1 MIAPVVDLTG
11 DGQRL
16 VDRIRNRTARIGIVG
31 LGYVGLPTAVAYADA
46 GFTVVGIDTDAD
58 RCTAL
63 TGGASYIEDVS
74 EADVRRVRKDDRLT
88 AVTSIA
94 AAGDLDVVD
103 ICVHTPLDAR
113 REPDTSAIEAV
124 GEALVPTQRAG
135 QLVLLTSTS
144 YPGTTEEVLRP
155 ILERS
160 GLVMGDDVFLAF
172 APERIDPGNP
182 KFTLRTTPKV
192 IGGVNHASTTVACQ
206 VLSTIVDVVIP
217 VRDATTAEMVK
228 VLENSFRMVNIGFAN
243 EVAQICRRLGV
254 DVWEVIENAATKP
267 YGFMPFYPGPGVG
280 GHCIP
285 VDPAYLEWKMR
296 NLEFRTRFI
305 ELGNDVNRSMPDYVV
320 RRATDILN
328 DIGRSVRGSRILL
341 LGVAYKPNIGDV
353 RESPA
358 IEVAERL
365 LSRGAFVS
373 YADPHVETLSLH
385 GGTTVSGAELSAE
398 TLEAADLVIVTTLH
412 DAIDWD
418 LVRDHAP
425 RLLDTR
431 GLRGQGRE
439 GWHTL

>member
-1 MIAPVVDLTG
+1 MIAPVVELTR

-16 VDRIRNRTARIGIVG
+16 VDRIRDRSARIGIVG

-46 GFTVVGIDTDAD
+46 GFTVVGIDTDSD
-58 RCTAL
+58 RCAAL
-63 TGGASYIEDVS
+63 TVGATYIEDVS
-74 EADVRRVRKDDRLT
+74 SADVRRVRERDRFS
-88 AVTSIA
+88 AVTSLSQ
-94 AAGDLDVVD
+94 AGDLDVIDV
-103 ICVHTPLDAR
+103 CVHTPLDAR

-124 GEALVPTQRAG
+124 GEALVPHQRAG

-160 GLVMGDDVFLAF
+160 GFVMGEEVFLAF
-172 APERIDPGNP
+172 APERIDPGNRR
-182 KFTLRTTPKV
+182 FTLRNTPKV
-192 IGGVNHASTTVACQ
+192 IGGVNEASTAIARD
-206 VLSTIVDVVIP
+206 VLSAIVDVVIP

-243 EVAQICRRLGV
+243 EIAQMCRRLGV

-305 ELGNDVNRSMPDYVV
+305 ELGNDVNRSMPEYVV
-320 RRATDILN
+320 QRAGDVLN

-365 LSRGAFVS
+365 HSRGALVS
-373 YADPHVETLSLH
+373 YVDPHVPSLSIHGETPLPRVKLTAATLDATELAII
-385 GGTTVSGAELSAE
+385 TTA
-398 TLEAADLVIVTTLH
+398 H

-418 LVRDHAP
+418 LVRAHAP
-425 RLLDTR
+425 RVLDTR

-439 GWHTL
+439 DWHTL

>member
-1 MIAPVVDLTG
+1 
-11 DGQRL
+11 
-16 VDRIRNRTARIGIVG
+16 
-31 LGYVGLPTAVAYADA
+31 
-46 GFTVVGIDTDAD
+46 
-58 RCTAL
+58 
-63 TGGASYIEDVS
+63 
-74 EADVRRVRKDDRLT
+74 
-88 AVTSIA
+88 
-94 AAGDLDVVD
+94 
-103 ICVHTPLDAR
+103 VHTPLDAR

-124 GEALVPTQRAG
+124 GEALVPHQRAG

-160 GLVMGDDVFLAF
+160 GFVIGEEVFLAF
-172 APERIDPGNP
+172 APERIDPGNLE
-182 KFTLRTTPKV
+182 FTLRNTPKV
-192 IGGVNHASTTVACQ
+192 IGGVNEASTAIACD
-206 VLSTIVDVVIP
+206 VLSAIVDVVIP

-243 EVAQICRRLGV
+243 EIAQMCRRLGV

-320 RRATDILN
+320 QRATDVLN

-365 LSRGAFVS
+365 QSRGALVS
-373 YADPHVETLSLH
+373 YVDPHVPSLSIHGETPLPRVELTIATLDATELAII
-385 GGTTVSGAELSAE
+385 TTA
-398 TLEAADLVIVTTLH
+398 H

-418 LVRDHAP
+418 LVRARAP
-425 RLLDTR
+425 RVLDTR